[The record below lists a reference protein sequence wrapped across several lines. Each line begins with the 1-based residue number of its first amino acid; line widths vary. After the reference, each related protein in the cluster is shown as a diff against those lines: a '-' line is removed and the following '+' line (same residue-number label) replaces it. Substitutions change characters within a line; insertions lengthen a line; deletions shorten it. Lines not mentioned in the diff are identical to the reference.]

1 MKPTTIPLFTLF
13 TSNAVRTHLLTTVF
27 ICLFCISCLT
37 MKTQIIQTKTN
48 LQSQN
53 IIPGKG
59 VGKLILNESNKVDV
73 EKYLGKG
80 KKIKYIGTFSN
91 HSSQII
97 KFVYSNIGI
106 EVEYSNLKNPKNSD
120 TLKTIRFKAPC
131 DFATIE
137 GIKLGT
143 TRREVE
149 NYLGNPSSSHYD
161 KLLEDIYHAISYDGI
176 EFIFGN
182 NENSAEKMDCK
193 VTEIII
199 WVNTDRH
206 IK

>member
-1 MKPTTIPLFTLF
+1 
-13 TSNAVRTHLLTTVF
+13 
-27 ICLFCISCLT
+27 
-37 MKTQIIQTKTN
+37 MKTQTIQTQTD

-80 KKIKYIGTFSN
+80 KKVKYIGTFSN

-97 KFVYSNIGI
+97 KFVYPNIGI
-106 EVEYSNLKNPKNSD
+106 EVEYSNLKNPKSTD
-120 TLKTIRFKAPC
+120 TLKTIRFKAPYNLG
-131 DFATIE
+131 TVE

-149 NYLGNPSSSHYD
+149 NYLGNPSSSHYE
-161 KLLEDIYHAISYDGI
+161 KLLKGMYHAISYNGI
-176 EFIFGN
+176 EFVFDN
-182 NENSAEKMDCK
+182 NENPAEKMDCK

-199 WVNTDRH
+199 WGSIGKN
-206 IK
+206 